1 MNNYTEDKRRLKD
14 LLKTYAYRKGEFK
27 LSSGRTS
34 EHYINCKPVI
44 LRGDGLT
51 LASNLLLE
59 KIHLA
64 SNCVAGLT
72 LGADP
77 LVSGVVMAS
86 HRFWDDSAFKFAVPG
101 GLIVRKKP
109 KGHGTGAWLEGPLP
123 PQGSVVTILEDV
135 ITTAK
140 SAIFAA
146 EKIRDAGYY
155 VDRIVCIVDRQ
166 EEGEADKACKDAK
179 IRLTSIFK
187 LDDIVPM
194 FDDSFKSNDH
204 EHMSLNMAK

>member
-1 MNNYTEDKRRLKD
+1 MNDTEQKRKLKH
-14 LLKTYAYRKGEFK
+14 LLRSYAYREGDFT
-27 LSSGRTS
+27 LSSGRKTK
-34 EHYINCKPVI
+34 HYVNCKPVI
-44 LRGDGLT
+44 LRGDGLD
-51 LASNLLLE
+51 LVSNMLLRR
-59 KIHLA
+59 ISVY

-86 HRFWDDSAFKFAVPG
+86 NRFWDGSASRFGVPG
-101 GLIVRKKP
+101 GLIIRKEP

-123 PQGSVVTILEDV
+123 PQATTITILEDV

-146 EKIRDAGYY
+146 EKCRDAGYY
-155 VDRIVCIVDRQ
+155 VRKILCIVDRQ
-166 EEGEADKACKDAK
+166 ENGEADIACKDAN
-179 IRLTSIFK
+179 ITLESIFK

-194 FDDSFKSNDH
+194 FTDSFYSNNT